1 MMPLS
6 ANLQTSATATSDSS
20 QTGAGG
26 AQAGGAGMR
35 GSFVNNFAA
44 EGASLSAST
53 GTGGGLAALP
63 WYAWA
68 ALAAAAVFLFM
79 VLKKK
84 L

>member
-1 MMPLS
+1 M
-6 ANLQTSATATSDSS
+6 AVTSIARRRFDAVIV
-20 QTGAGG
+20 G
-26 AQAGGAGMR
+26 AGGAGMR